1 MLTLIKS
8 IPRVWRKYWLRFMT
22 MLILCLL
29 LFSTGCTSLTGLYFV
44 PRTVW
49 IQTPQDVGLVY
60 EDVYLTTADDI
71 TVHAWWMPAQQDGVL
86 EHNEEQQADAPVV
99 LYLHG
104 NGENISSH
112 FRSIAWLPERG
123 VGVLALDYRGY
134 GASEGHAMMPAVML
148 DIEAAAIWLKNKAP
162 EQPLV
167 VLGQSMGAA
176 LAVNFVAAA
185 QQTYAVKALLLDAP
199 FSGFPAIARS
209 ALAHSWIGY
218 LFWPG
223 TLLVPSRWDPV
234 DLAPS
239 IGVPVLVFHSPTDQ
253 VIPYQQGRKVYEAL
267 SSPSCWF
274 DSRGHHIE
282 TFSYDDLRAVAHRFI
297 QAQGCSS
304 FTGD

>member
-1 MLTLIKS
+1 M
-8 IPRVWRKYWLRFMT
+8 RFK
-22 MLILCLL
+22 LVCLFL
-29 LFSTGCTSLTGLYFV
+29 LSGVLVGCTSLTSLYFV

-71 TVHAWWMPAQQDGVL
+71 TVHAWWIPAQQDGVL

-112 FRSIAWLPERG
+112 FRSVAWLPERG

-134 GASEGHAMMPAVML
+134 GASEGRAMMPAVMM
-148 DIEAAAIWLKNKAP
+148 DVEAAAIWLKSRAP

-185 QQTYAVKALLLDAP
+185 QHTYSIEALVLDAP
-199 FSGFPAIARS
+199 FSGFPAVARS

-223 TLLVPSRWDPV
+223 TLFVPSTWDPV
-234 DLAPS
+234 RLAPS
-239 IGVPVLVFHSPTDQ
+239 IEVPVLVFHSPSDG
-253 VIPYQQGRKVYEAL
+253 VIPYDQGKEVYAAL
-267 SSPSCWF
+267 RSPSCWI
-274 DSRGHHIE
+274 DSVGPHIQ
-282 TFSYDDLRAVAHRFI
+282 TFAYPDLKEVAYRFI
-297 QAQGCSS
+297 EAQGCSS